1 MLTREDIEKY
11 ESKAREVMSAIDRS
25 SVKVVL
31 ESEQDLSNLEQV
43 ITRAL
48 IQIDQEEAEG

>member
-48 IQIDQEEAEG
+48 IRIDQEEAEG